1 MSAVIG
7 MEKKKMAVSAAHRRA
22 IDKYQKEKMTPVFF
36 RVNNNTDKDV
46 LEFLKTIDN
55 KRAYFLALIRKDM
68 ADRKASEEQK

>member
-1 MSAVIG
+1 MGAESR
-7 MEKKKMAVSAAHRRA
+7 MEKRKMAVSAAHRRA

-68 ADRKASEEQK
+68 AERKAAEEQE